1 MISRS
6 KEKSLALHLIT
17 AVDKKV
23 KVNKGVCTRVR
34 VCVFMYVCVC
44 VSVVFL
50 LATHGVASA
59 PATAG
64 SLDSLLEMQITGPFP
79 TPTKRKSAF

>member
-6 KEKSLALHLIT
+6 KEKILASHLIT

-23 KVNKGVCTRVR
+23 KVNKGVCTGVR

-44 VSVVFL
+44 VCGSVVFL
-50 LATHGVASA
+50 LDTHGVASR
-59 PATAG
+59 PATAA
-64 SLDSLLEMQITGPFP
+64 SLDSLLEMQNTGPFP
-79 TPTKRKSAF
+79 TPTK

>member
-6 KEKSLALHLIT
+6 KEKILASHLIT

-23 KVNKGVCTRVR
+23 KVNKGVCTGVR

-44 VSVVFL
+44 VCVDQWFSSLILTVWPL
-50 LATHGVASA
+50 DQPRQHHL
-59 PATAG
+59 TAC
-64 SLDSLLEMQITGPFP
+64 
-79 TPTKRKSAF
+79 

>member
-6 KEKSLALHLIT
+6 KEKILASHLIT

-23 KVNKGVCTRVR
+23 KVNKGVCTGVR

-44 VSVVFL
+44 VCGSVVFL
-50 LATHGVASA
+50 LDTHGVASR
-59 PATAG
+59 PATAA
-64 SLDSLLEMQITGPFP
+64 SLDSLNGSCFP
-79 TPTKRKSAF
+79 NLGLP